1 MQRFDDVR
9 RLCDNA
15 KGEKVLRVTLLENGS
30 VIAECEALVASGMP
44 ELLPKAGGHPVFKAD
59 WKPVFDR
66 VRPDNDRGCRF
77 VCTTNI
83 AATVESSA
91 DGAVRTLRFDVRGEH
106 ARRGIRCLLPASAV
120 KRVSWY
126 GRGPWE
132 NTPDRCRGA
141 LLGIWNV
148 EDPLALSTPYSRPQE
163 NGQRWDVRWLELE
176 SEDGSIVRIGGEKPF
191 GFCLRPYT
199 SHELASASHFTD
211 LPPFSK
217 RPECWELTL
226 DSAHRGVGG
235 DNSWSAQPME
245 KYRLKSASGS
255 FRWVFQNE

>member
-1 MQRFDDVR
+1 M
-9 RLCDNA
+9 
-15 KGEKVLRVTLLENGS
+15 
-30 VIAECEALVASGMP
+30 
-44 ELLPKAGGHPVFKAD
+44 
-59 WKPVFDR
+59 
-66 VRPDNDRGCRF
+66 
-77 VCTTNI
+77 
-83 AATVESSA
+83 
-91 DGAVRTLRFDVRGEH
+91 RTLRFDVRGEH
-106 ARRGIRCLLPASAV
+106 ARRGIRCQLPASAV
-120 KRVSWY
+120 KRVAWY

-163 NGQRWDVRWLELE
+163 NGQRWDVRWLELW
-176 SEDGSIVRIGGEKPF
+176 SEDGSMVRIGGERPF

-235 DNSWSAQPME
+235 DNSWNAQPME
-245 KYRLKSASGS
+245 KYRLMPASGS
-255 FRWVFQNE
+255 FKWVFQD